1 VVHNQ
6 VGYVQCTFKYV
17 MNTSK
22 NFNVCSVNSEDMFG
36 EDEDEYHLD
45 IHDVV
50 LLLVA
55 FDVWNEQA
63 LFTN

>member
-1 VVHNQ
+1 VKICV
-6 VGYVQCTFKYV
+6 
-17 MNTSK
+17 
-22 NFNVCSVNSEDMFG
+22 G
-36 EDEDEYHLD
+36 EDEDEYHP
-45 IHDVV
+45 DVV

>member
-1 VVHNQ
+1 V
-6 VGYVQCTFKYV
+6 
-17 MNTSK
+17 
-22 NFNVCSVNSEDMFG
+22 SVIG